1 VNYKLILII
10 VMIQYIMLVFYKRI
24 HYQQSIGFLFHQL
37 SRQIVEDNI
46 VQHHLLIFWD
56 LIEKLSEVT
65 GINIIEVFR
74 QIIRDDDVPE
84 IFF

>member
-1 VNYKLILII
+1 
-10 VMIQYIMLVFYKRI
+10 MLVFYKRI
-24 HYQQSIGFLFHQL
+24 HYQQSIGFLFQQL

-65 GINIIEVFR
+65 GIDIIEVFR

-84 IFF
+84 IFLKLLQIGNAEKLVA